1 VPSEATKKKIVFYD
15 TDKRHADLK
24 IRLHYDGLTQA
35 GFFRAMV
42 SGYLNKDPSII
53 DFIQRFKETNNVQI
67 AKKRGA
73 TDELLQ
79 SGDEVKNKFSLLKE
93 DEVENIF
100 DIIEKEFPDL

>member
-1 VPSEATKKKIVFYD
+1 MASESTKKIVFHD

-35 GFFRAMV
+35 GFFRAMI
-42 SGYLNKDPSII
+42 SGYLDKDAAVI
-53 DFIQRFKETNNVQI
+53 DFIQRYKEAGRTHSI
-67 AKKRGA
+67 KKRK
-73 TDELLQ
+73 DSKKLLEEGEETK
-79 SGDEVKNKFSLLKE
+79 SKFSIFKD

>member
-1 VPSEATKKKIVFYD
+1 MSSEATKKKVVFYD

-35 GFFRAMV
+35 GFFRAMI
-42 SGYLNKDPSII
+42 SGYLDKDPAMI
-53 DFIQRFKETNNVQI
+53 DFIQRLKETNNVQSV
-67 AKKRGA
+67 KKRST

>member
-1 VPSEATKKKIVFYD
+1 MTNESTKKIVFHD

-35 GFFRAMV
+35 RFFRAMI
-42 SGYLNKDPSII
+42 SGYLDKDPAII
-53 DFIQRFKETNNVQI
+53 DFIQRLKERHNVQSK
-67 AKKRGA
+67 KKRK
-73 TDELLQ
+73 DSKNLLEAAEETK
-79 SGDEVKNKFSLLKE
+79 SKFSIFKE